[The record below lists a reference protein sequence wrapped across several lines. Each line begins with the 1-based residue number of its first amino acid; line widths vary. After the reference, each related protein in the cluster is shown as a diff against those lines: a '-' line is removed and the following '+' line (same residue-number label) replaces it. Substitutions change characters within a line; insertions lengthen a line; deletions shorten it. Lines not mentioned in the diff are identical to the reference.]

1 MTKQKDTQGS
11 GTDSGASPGG
21 SKHADGRSVGKRA
34 TIYDL
39 ARIAKVSPGTV
50 SRVLNNRDRVKTET
64 REAVLRA
71 AAELNLKPQASVRNR
86 EVAILSEPTYPDR
99 FGGYA
104 GTLTAHLS
112 FAFSRRN
119 IGVLLPLNPLVELPT
134 KFIDGI
140 VVVTEAKAL
149 RELVVELEKRMPV
162 VHIDKFLNARDEY
175 VVCSD
180 HYGAGYMAARHF
192 IERGKRRLAFVGG
205 DYAAFAERLKG
216 FKKAMSEAD
225 VPIDDQRCSLYGPES
240 NYMSVVTRVVRAGA
254 DAIYAPGSSFEA
266 LECLHILAY
275 VMGLK
280 VPQDILPD
288 RLGERA
294 RVVAAQ
300 PPADHH
306 RGAPARDGG
315 AGGQHARQ
323 PHHRAPHHRAKAHA
337 PDTPGRAQLRSMI
350 LAAAIRIVRNLPGSS
365 PAPARAL

>member
-1 MTKQKDTQGS
+1 MSATKPRDAS
-11 GTDSGASPGG
+11 SPGSDPG
-21 SKHADGRSVGKRA
+21 SSAGGARSPGVHNLGGKRA

-71 AAELNLKPQASVRNR
+71 AADLNLKPQASVRNR

-104 GTLTAHLS
+104 GILTAHLS

-119 IGVLLPLNPLVELPT
+119 IGVLLPVNPLVELPT

-162 VHIDKFLNARDEY
+162 VHVDKFLLARDEY

-180 HYGAGYMAARHF
+180 HY
-192 IERGKRRLAFVGG
+192 
-205 DYAAFAERLKG
+205 AAFAERLKG
-216 FKKAMSEAD
+216 FRKALSEAD
-225 VPIDDQRCSLYGPES
+225 LPIDEQRCSLFGPES
-240 NYMSVVTRVVRAGA
+240 NLMSVVTRVVRAGA
-254 DAIYAPGSSFEA
+254 DSIYAPGSSFEA

-275 VMGLK
+275 VMGMK
-280 VPQDILPD
+280 VPQDISLIG
-288 RLGERA
+288 GENE
-294 RVVAAQ
+294 RVSSLLN
-300 PPADHH
+300 PPLTTIEE
-306 RGAPARDGG
+306 P
-315 AGGQHARQ
+315 
-323 PHHRAPHHRAKAHA
+323 
-337 PDTPGRAQLRSMI
+337 LREMAEQ
-350 LAAAIRIVRNLPGSS
+350 AAAMLDKLTTGHRVTERRVILPIRLVERNSVQ
-365 PAPARAL
+365 

>member
-1 MTKQKDTQGS
+1 VTKSKESQPSGQSAGS
-11 GTDSGASPGG
+11 PQA
-21 SKHADGRSVGKRA
+21 VGKRA

-71 AAELNLKPQASVRNR
+71 AAALNLKPQASVRNR

-119 IGVLLPLNPLVELPT
+119 IGVLLPLNPLAELPT

-149 RELVVELEKRMPV
+149 RDLVVELEKRMPV
-162 VHIDKFLNARDEY
+162 VHIDKFLISKEEY

-180 HYGAGYMAARHF
+180 HYAAGYMAARHF
-192 IERGKRRLAFVGG
+192 IERGKKRPAFVGG
-205 DYAAFAERLKG
+205 DYVAFAERLKG
-216 FKKAMSEAD
+216 FKKALTEAD
-225 VPIDDQRCSLYGPES
+225 LPFDEQRCSLYGPES
-240 NYMSVVTRVVRAGA
+240 NYMSVVTRAVRAGA
-254 DAIYAPGSSFEA
+254 DCIYAPGSSFEA
-266 LECLHILAY
+266 LECLHVLSY

-280 VPQDILPD
+280 IPQDISLIGGENERVSALLNPPLTTIEEPLREMAEQAADMLDNLTTGKRIAERRLVLPV
-288 RLGERA
+288 RLVERNS
-294 RVVAAQ
+294 VQ
-300 PPADHH
+300 
-306 RGAPARDGG
+306 
-315 AGGQHARQ
+315 
-323 PHHRAPHHRAKAHA
+323 
-337 PDTPGRAQLRSMI
+337 
-350 LAAAIRIVRNLPGSS
+350 
-365 PAPARAL
+365 

>member
-1 MTKQKDTQGS
+1 VTKSKETPAPGTGPNAPQG
-11 GTDSGASPGG
+11 
-21 SKHADGRSVGKRA
+21 VGKRA

-71 AAELNLKPQASVRNR
+71 AAALNLKPQASVRNR
-86 EVAILSEPTYPDR
+86 EVAILSEPSYPDR

-119 IGVLLPLNPLVELPT
+119 IGVLLPLNPLAELPT

-162 VHIDKFLNARDEY
+162 VHIDKFLISKDEY

-180 HYGAGYMAARHF
+180 HYAAGYMAARHF
-192 IERGKRRLAFVGG
+192 IERGKKRPAFVGG

-216 FKKAMSEAD
+216 FKKALVEAD
-225 VPIDDQRCSLYGPES
+225 MPVDEQRCSLYGPES
-240 NYMSVVTRVVRAGA
+240 NSMSVVTRAVRAGA
-254 DAIYAPGSSFEA
+254 DSIYAPGSSFEA
-266 LECLHILAY
+266 LECLHVLSY

-280 VPQDILPD
+280 VPQDISLIGGENERVSALLNPPLTTIEEPLREMAEQAADMLDNLTTGQRIPERRLVLPI
-288 RLGERA
+288 RLVERNS
-294 RVVAAQ
+294 VQ
-300 PPADHH
+300 
-306 RGAPARDGG
+306 
-315 AGGQHARQ
+315 
-323 PHHRAPHHRAKAHA
+323 
-337 PDTPGRAQLRSMI
+337 
-350 LAAAIRIVRNLPGSS
+350 
-365 PAPARAL
+365 

>member
-1 MTKQKDTQGS
+1 MSNPGS
-11 GTDSGASPGG
+11 DPGAHGGG
-21 SKHADGRSVGKRA
+21 SRSPIVPIPGGKRA

-86 EVAILSEPTYPDR
+86 EVAILSEPTFPDR

-104 GTLTAHLS
+104 GILTSHLS

-119 IGVLLPLNPLVELPT
+119 IGVLLPVNPLIELPT

-162 VHIDKFLNARDEY
+162 VHIDKFLLARDEY

-180 HYGAGYMAARHF
+180 HYAAGFLAARHF
-192 IERGKRRLAFVGG
+192 IERGKLRPAFVGG
-205 DYAAFAERLKG
+205 DYVAFAERLKG
-216 FKKAMSEAD
+216 FKKALSEAGLPVD
-225 VPIDDQRCSLYGPES
+225 EQRCSLYGPES
-240 NYMSVVTRVVRAGA
+240 NLMSVVTRIVRSGA
-254 DAIYAPGSSFEA
+254 DSIYAPGASFQS

-280 VPQDILPD
+280 VPQDISLIG
-288 RLGERA
+288 GENE
-294 RVVAAQ
+294 RVSSLLN
-300 PPADHH
+300 PPMTTIEE
-306 RGAPARDGG
+306 P
-315 AGGQHARQ
+315 
-323 PHHRAPHHRAKAHA
+323 
-337 PDTPGRAQLRSMI
+337 LREMAEQ
-350 LAAAIRIVRNLPGSS
+350 AAAMIDKLTTGHRVTERRLVLPVRLVERNSVQ
-365 PAPARAL
+365 

>member
-1 MTKQKDTQGS
+1 VTKQRDTPSAGANK
-11 GTDSGASPGG
+11 GASPGAG
-21 SKHADGRSVGKRA
+21 AKHSVAQKGTRKRP

-39 ARIAKVSPGTV
+39 ARLAKVSPGTV

-71 AAELNLKPQASVRNR
+71 ASELNLKPQASVRNR

-162 VHIDKFLNARDEY
+162 VHIDKFLIAREEY

-180 HYGAGYMAARHF
+180 HYAAGYMAARHF
-192 IERGKRRLAFVGG
+192 IDRGKRKLAFVGG

-216 FKKAMSEAD
+216 FKKALAEAD
-225 VPIDDQRCSLYGPES
+225 LPIDDQRASLFGPES
-240 NYMSVVTRVVRAGA
+240 NLMSVVSRVVRAGA
-254 DAIYAPGSSFEA
+254 DSIYAPGSSFEA
-266 LECLHILAY
+266 MECLHILSY

-280 VPQDILPD
+280 IPQDISLIGGENERVSALLNPPLTTIEEPLREMAEQAANMLDNLTTGIRVTERRLVLPI
-288 RLGERA
+288 RLVERNS
-294 RVVAAQ
+294 VQ
-300 PPADHH
+300 
-306 RGAPARDGG
+306 
-315 AGGQHARQ
+315 
-323 PHHRAPHHRAKAHA
+323 
-337 PDTPGRAQLRSMI
+337 
-350 LAAAIRIVRNLPGSS
+350 
-365 PAPARAL
+365 

>member
-1 MTKQKDTQGS
+1 METFRRTAG
-11 GTDSGASPGG
+11 
-21 SKHADGRSVGKRA
+21 VGKRA
-34 TIYDL
+34 TIYDF

-119 IGVLLPLNPLVELPT
+119 IGVLLPLNPLAELPT

-162 VHIDKFLNARDEY
+162 VHIDKFLLAKDEY

-192 IERGKRRLAFVGG
+192 IERGKRKLGVRRAATTRRLASASRASRRRCRRRTSRSTSS
-205 DYAAFAERLKG
+205 AARSTA
-216 FKKAMSEAD
+216 
-225 VPIDDQRCSLYGPES
+225 P
-240 NYMSVVTRVVRAGA
+240 RA
-254 DAIYAPGSSFEA
+254 
-266 LECLHILAY
+266 
-275 VMGLK
+275 
-280 VPQDILPD
+280 
-288 RLGERA
+288 
-294 RVVAAQ
+294 
-300 PPADHH
+300 
-306 RGAPARDGG
+306 
-315 AGGQHARQ
+315 
-323 PHHRAPHHRAKAHA
+323 
-337 PDTPGRAQLRSMI
+337 T
-350 LAAAIRIVRNLPGSS
+350 
-365 PAPARAL
+365 

>member
-1 MTKQKDTQGS
+1 VTKSKDTQPHGS
-11 GTDSGASPGG
+11 SAGALPG
-21 SKHADGRSVGKRA
+21 VGKRA

-71 AAELNLKPQASVRNR
+71 AAALNLKPQASVRNR

-119 IGVLLPLNPLVELPT
+119 IGVLLPMNPLAELPT

-149 RELVVELEKRMPV
+149 RDLVVELEKRMPV
-162 VHIDKFLNARDEY
+162 VHIDKFLISKEEY

-180 HYGAGYMAARHF
+180 HYAAGYMAARHF
-192 IERGKRRLAFVGG
+192 IERGKKRPAFVGG
-205 DYAAFAERLKG
+205 DYVAFAERLKG
-216 FKKAMSEAD
+216 FKKALTEAD
-225 VPIDDQRCSLYGPES
+225 LPFDEQRCSLYGPES
-240 NYMSVVTRVVRAGA
+240 NYMSVVARAVRAGA
-254 DAIYAPGSSFEA
+254 DSIYVPGSSFEA
-266 LECLHILAY
+266 LECLHVLSY

-280 VPQDILPD
+280 VPQDISVIGGENERVSALLNPPLTTIEEPLREMAEQAADMLDNLTTGKRITERRLVLPV
-288 RLGERA
+288 RLVERNS
-294 RVVAAQ
+294 VQ
-300 PPADHH
+300 
-306 RGAPARDGG
+306 
-315 AGGQHARQ
+315 
-323 PHHRAPHHRAKAHA
+323 
-337 PDTPGRAQLRSMI
+337 
-350 LAAAIRIVRNLPGSS
+350 
-365 PAPARAL
+365 